1 MGLGET
7 LGPERTQVDFL
18 SGVIRLQAGE
28 TTNDEA
34 REVPIVPQLRTLL
47 EKRHAQRQ
55 DGCKYACFRL
65 DRTGHSVKINSFR
78 KAWYSACVKTGL
90 GKMVRAVS
98 SVTGEP
104 LYERPRGPRS
114 KPKAKMTFE
123 GTIFHDLRRTGARNL
138 VHAGVPEKVAMAI
151 GGWKTRSILDR
162 YTIVS
167 PKDVVEAGRAGS
179 FSQSGRPESRGH
191 FGDSERI

>member
-1 MGLGET
+1 MRLGET
-7 LGPERTQVDFL
+7 LGPEWTQVDFL
-18 SGVIRLQAGE
+18 SGVIRLRAGE
-28 TTNDEA
+28 TKNDEA

-55 DGCKYACFRL
+55 DGCRYACFRL

-123 GTIFHDLRRTGARNL
+123 GTIFHDLRRTGARNFG
-138 VHAGVPEKVAMAI
+138 AC
-151 GGWKTRSILDR
+151 
-162 YTIVS
+162 
-167 PKDVVEAGRAGS
+167 
-179 FSQSGRPESRGH
+179 GRPGESRNARWRLEDEID
-191 FGDSERI
+191 FRSLYDRFSEGRCRSRPSWFLTIRPARKSGTLRGQ